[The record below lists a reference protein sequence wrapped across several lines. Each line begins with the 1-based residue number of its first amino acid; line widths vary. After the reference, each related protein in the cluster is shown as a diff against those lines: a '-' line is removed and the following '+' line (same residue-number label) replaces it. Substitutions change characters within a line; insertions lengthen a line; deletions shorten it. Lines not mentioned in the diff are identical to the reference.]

1 MNVIN
6 ISCLSYNIKGQT
18 EYECKS
24 QEHVII
30 SGVNDVEVRLVM
42 REKKNH

>member
-1 MNVIN
+1 MNVVN

-18 EYECKS
+18 EYECKR
-24 QEHVII
+24 QKRVII
-30 SGVNDVEVRLVM
+30 SEVNDVEVRLVM